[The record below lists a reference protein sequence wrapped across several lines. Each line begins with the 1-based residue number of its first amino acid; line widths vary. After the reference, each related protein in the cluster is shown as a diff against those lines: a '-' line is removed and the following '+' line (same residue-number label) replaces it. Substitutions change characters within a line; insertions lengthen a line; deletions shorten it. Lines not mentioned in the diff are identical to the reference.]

1 MTDKFKNYV
10 DNIQENDI
18 KSLIISPLIVLVI
31 AQILSIFLEM
41 ASFFIT
47 TFTSRIMYN
56 PTDYDT
62 LISGTSFPSL
72 VVYTLLLLA
81 IIFLVKQNS
90 NIKFS
95 EIGVNGEKGIEYFCY
110 GSLIGAFIVM
120 IIFYLLYFSNSI
132 LFEINKNIVYTDI
145 FRIFLI
151 FFIIALAD
159 QILVRNYLL
168 TFFTKMMGI
177 RNSVILISTLLFL
190 ICFSVAKWF
199 KIPDIETV
207 IYLINIFLSYT
218 LFSLIY
224 YFYGNMWL
232 LVGLSAFNN
241 FFQVVVFGS
250 RLDTVYA
257 INPLIK
263 LKIIEKYSL
272 LNGGNYG
279 FEAGIYYTTLYLAG
293 ILFMIYKITS
303 EKQTE
308 EDIWLNY

>member
-31 AQILSIFLEM
+31 TQILSIFLEM

-151 FFIIALAD
+151 FFILALAD

-199 KIPDIETV
+199 KISDIETV

-241 FFQVVVFGS
+241 FFQTVVFGS

-263 LKIIEKYSL
+263 LKIVEKYSL

-279 FEAGIYYTTLYLAG
+279 FEAGIYYTTLYLSG

-308 EDIWLNY
+308 EDIWLN

>member
-10 DNIQENDI
+10 DNIQENNI

-177 RNSVILISTLLFL
+177 KNSVILISTILFL

-263 LKIIEKYSL
+263 LRIIEKYSL

-279 FEAGIYYTTLYLAG
+279 FEAGIYYTTLYLSG

-308 EDIWLNY
+308 EDIWLN

>member
-95 EIGVNGEKGIEYFCY
+95 EIGVNEEKGIEYFCY

-151 FFIIALAD
+151 FFILALAD

-303 EKQTE
+303 EKQIE
-308 EDIWLNY
+308 EDIWLN

>member
-10 DNIQENDI
+10 DNIQENNI

-31 AQILSIFLEM
+31 TQILSIFLEM

-90 NIKFS
+90 SIKFS

-120 IIFYLLYFSNSI
+120 IIFYLLYFSKSI

-250 RLDTVYA
+250 RLDTVYT

-279 FEAGIYYTTLYLAG
+279 FEAGIYYTTLYLSG

-308 EDIWLNY
+308 EDIWLN

>member
-10 DNIQENDI
+10 DNIQENNI

-308 EDIWLNY
+308 EDIWLN

>member
-10 DNIQENDI
+10 DNIQENNI

-177 RNSVILISTLLFL
+177 KNSVILISTLLFL

-263 LKIIEKYSL
+263 LKIVEKYSL

-308 EDIWLNY
+308 EDIWLN

>member
-10 DNIQENDI
+10 DNIQENNI
-18 KSLIISPLIVLVI
+18 KSLIISPIMVLVI
-31 AQILSIFLEM
+31 AQILSIFLEI

-47 TFTSRIMYN
+47 TFTSRIMYI

-90 NIKFS
+90 SIKFS

-145 FRIFLI
+145 LRIFLI

-177 RNSVILISTLLFL
+177 KNSVILISTILFL

-241 FFQVVVFGS
+241 FFQTVVFGS

-279 FEAGIYYTTLYLAG
+279 FEAGIYYTTLYLSG

-308 EDIWLNY
+308 EDIWLN

>member
-31 AQILSIFLEM
+31 TQILSIFLEM

-56 PTDYDT
+56 PTDYDI

-90 NIKFS
+90 SIKFS

-151 FFIIALAD
+151 FFIVALAD

-241 FFQVVVFGS
+241 FFQTVVFGS

-279 FEAGIYYTTLYLAG
+279 FEAGIYYTTLYLSG

-303 EKQTE
+303 EKQIE
-308 EDIWLNY
+308 EDIWLN

>member
-95 EIGVNGEKGIEYFCY
+95 EIGINGEKGIEYFCY

-177 RNSVILISTLLFL
+177 KNSVILTSTLLFL

-279 FEAGIYYTTLYLAG
+279 FEAGIYYTTLYLSG

-308 EDIWLNY
+308 EDIWLN

>member
-47 TFTSRIMYN
+47 TFTSKIMYN

-90 NIKFS
+90 SIKFS
-95 EIGVNGEKGIEYFCY
+95 EIGVKGEKGIEYFCY

-177 RNSVILISTLLFL
+177 KNSVILTSTLLFL

-303 EKQTE
+303 KKQTE
-308 EDIWLNY
+308 EDIWLN

>member
-10 DNIQENDI
+10 DNIQENNI

-110 GSLIGAFIVM
+110 GFLIGAFIVM

-151 FFIIALAD
+151 FFIIALTD

-303 EKQTE
+303 EKQIE
-308 EDIWLNY
+308 EDIWLN

>member
-145 FRIFLI
+145 LRIFLI

-308 EDIWLNY
+308 EDIWLN

>member
-177 RNSVILISTLLFL
+177 KNSVILISTILFL

-241 FFQVVVFGS
+241 FFQTVVFGS

-303 EKQTE
+303 EKRTE
-308 EDIWLNY
+308 EDIWLN

>member
-151 FFIIALAD
+151 FFILALAD

-168 TFFTKMMGI
+168 TLFTKMMGI

-263 LKIIEKYSL
+263 LRIVEKYSL

-303 EKQTE
+303 EKQIE
-308 EDIWLNY
+308 EDT

>member
-10 DNIQENDI
+10 DNIQENNI
-18 KSLIISPLIVLVI
+18 KSLIISPIMVLVI

-279 FEAGIYYTTLYLAG
+279 FEAGIYYTTLYLSG

-308 EDIWLNY
+308 EDIWLN

>member
-31 AQILSIFLEM
+31 TQILSIFLEM

-56 PTDYDT
+56 PTDYDI

-90 NIKFS
+90 SIKFS

-151 FFIIALAD
+151 FFIVALAD

-279 FEAGIYYTTLYLAG
+279 FEAGIYYTTLYLSG

-308 EDIWLNY
+308 EDIWLN

>member
-10 DNIQENDI
+10 DNIQENNI

-263 LKIIEKYSL
+263 LKIVEKYSL

-303 EKQTE
+303 EKQIE
-308 EDIWLNY
+308 EDIWLN

>member
-90 NIKFS
+90 SIKFS

-151 FFIIALAD
+151 FFILALAD

-257 INPLIK
+257 INPSIK
-263 LKIIEKYSL
+263 LRIVEKYSL

-308 EDIWLNY
+308 EDIWLN

>member
-18 KSLIISPLIVLVI
+18 KSLIISPLIVLII

-90 NIKFS
+90 SIKFS

-120 IIFYLLYFSNSI
+120 IIFYSLYFSNSI

-263 LKIIEKYSL
+263 LRIVEKYSL
-272 LNGGNYG
+272 LNGRNYG

-308 EDIWLNY
+308 EDIWLN

>member
-95 EIGVNGEKGIEYFCY
+95 EIGVNGGKGIEYFCY

-177 RNSVILISTLLFL
+177 KNSIILISTILFL

-241 FFQVVVFGS
+241 FFQTVVFGS

-308 EDIWLNY
+308 EDIWLN

>member
-10 DNIQENDI
+10 DNIQENNI
-18 KSLIISPLIVLVI
+18 KSLIISPILVLVI

-90 NIKFS
+90 SIKFS

-232 LVGLSAFNN
+232 LVGFSAFNN
-241 FFQVVVFGS
+241 FFQTVVFGS

-303 EKQTE
+303 EKQIE
-308 EDIWLNY
+308 EDIWLN

>member
-177 RNSVILISTLLFL
+177 KNSVILTSTLLFL

-241 FFQVVVFGS
+241 FFQTVVFGS

-279 FEAGIYYTTLYLAG
+279 FEAGIYYTTLYLSG

-303 EKQTE
+303 EKQAE
-308 EDIWLNY
+308 EDIWLN

>member
-10 DNIQENDI
+10 DNIQENNI

-177 RNSVILISTLLFL
+177 RNSVILINTLLFL

-279 FEAGIYYTTLYLAG
+279 FEAGIYYTTLYLTG

-308 EDIWLNY
+308 EDIWLN

>member
-47 TFTSRIMYN
+47 TFTSKLMYN

-90 NIKFS
+90 SIKFS

-177 RNSVILISTLLFL
+177 KNSVILTSTLLFL

-241 FFQVVVFGS
+241 FFQTVVFGS

-303 EKQTE
+303 EKQIE
-308 EDIWLNY
+308 EDIWLN

>member
-90 NIKFS
+90 NVKFS
-95 EIGVNGEKGIEYFCY
+95 EIGVNGGKGIEYFCY

-279 FEAGIYYTTLYLAG
+279 FEAGIYYTTLYLSG

-308 EDIWLNY
+308 EDIWLN

>member
-10 DNIQENDI
+10 DNIQENNI

-177 RNSVILISTLLFL
+177 KNSVILISTLLFL

-303 EKQTE
+303 EKQIE
-308 EDIWLNY
+308 EDIWLN

>member
-90 NIKFS
+90 SIKFS

-151 FFIIALAD
+151 FFIVALAD

-279 FEAGIYYTTLYLAG
+279 FEAGIYYTTLYLSG

-303 EKQTE
+303 KKQTE
-308 EDIWLNY
+308 EDIWLN

>member
-1 MTDKFKNYV
+1 MTNKFKNYV

-90 NIKFS
+90 SIKFS

-145 FRIFLI
+145 LRIFLI

-177 RNSVILISTLLFL
+177 KNSVILISTILFL

-241 FFQVVVFGS
+241 FFQTVVFGS

-303 EKQTE
+303 EKQIE
-308 EDIWLNY
+308 EDIWLN

>member
-279 FEAGIYYTTLYLAG
+279 FEAGIYYTTLYLSG

-303 EKQTE
+303 EKQIE
-308 EDIWLNY
+308 EDIWLN

>member
-120 IIFYLLYFSNSI
+120 VIFYLLYFSNSI

-151 FFIIALAD
+151 FFILALAD

-303 EKQTE
+303 EKQIE
-308 EDIWLNY
+308 EDT

>member
-10 DNIQENDI
+10 DNIQENNI

-120 IIFYLLYFSNSI
+120 IIFYSLYFSKSI

-151 FFIIALAD
+151 FFILALAD

-241 FFQVVVFGS
+241 FFQTVVFGS

-279 FEAGIYYTTLYLAG
+279 FEAGIYYTTLYLSG

-308 EDIWLNY
+308 EDIWLN

>member
-10 DNIQENDI
+10 DNIQENNI

-90 NIKFS
+90 NIKFN

-151 FFIIALAD
+151 FFILALAD

-279 FEAGIYYTTLYLAG
+279 FEAGIYYTTLYLSG

-308 EDIWLNY
+308 EDIWLN

>member
-263 LKIIEKYSL
+263 LRIVEKYSL

-279 FEAGIYYTTLYLAG
+279 FEAGIYYTTLYLSG

-308 EDIWLNY
+308 EDIWLN

>member
-47 TFTSRIMYN
+47 TFTSKIMYN

-151 FFIIALAD
+151 FLIIALAD

-308 EDIWLNY
+308 EDIWLN

>member
-10 DNIQENDI
+10 DNIQENNI
-18 KSLIISPLIVLVI
+18 KSLIISPIIVLVI

-90 NIKFS
+90 SIKFS

-263 LKIIEKYSL
+263 LRIIEKYSL

-279 FEAGIYYTTLYLAG
+279 FEAGIYYTTLYLSG
-293 ILFMIYKITS
+293 ILFMLYKITS
-303 EKQTE
+303 KKQTE
-308 EDIWLNY
+308 EDIWLN

>member
-72 VVYTLLLLA
+72 VVYTLLLLT

-145 FRIFLI
+145 LRIFLI

-177 RNSVILISTLLFL
+177 KNSVILISTLLFL

-279 FEAGIYYTTLYLAG
+279 FEAGIYYTTLYLSG

-303 EKQTE
+303 EKQAE
-308 EDIWLNY
+308 EDIWLN

>member
-10 DNIQENDI
+10 DNIQENNI

-241 FFQVVVFGS
+241 FLQVVVFGS

-279 FEAGIYYTTLYLAG
+279 FEAGIYYTTLYLSG

-308 EDIWLNY
+308 EDIWLN

>member
-18 KSLIISPLIVLVI
+18 KSLIISPIIVLVI
-31 AQILSIFLEM
+31 TQILSIFLEM

-47 TFTSRIMYN
+47 TFTSKIMYN

-145 FRIFLI
+145 LRIFLI

-279 FEAGIYYTTLYLAG
+279 FEAGIYYTTLYLSG

-308 EDIWLNY
+308 EDIWLN

>member
-10 DNIQENDI
+10 DNIQENNI

-90 NIKFS
+90 SIKFS

-145 FRIFLI
+145 LRIFLI

-308 EDIWLNY
+308 EDIWLN

>member
-1 MTDKFKNYV
+1 MLFRS
-10 DNIQENDI
+10 
-18 KSLIISPLIVLVI
+18 SLIISPLIVLVI

-110 GSLIGAFIVM
+110 GSLIRAFIVM
-120 IIFYLLYFSNSI
+120 IMFYSLYFSNSI

-207 IYLINIFLSYT
+207 IYLINI
-218 LFSLIY
+218 
-224 YFYGNMWL
+224 
-232 LVGLSAFNN
+232 
-241 FFQVVVFGS
+241 
-250 RLDTVYA
+250 
-257 INPLIK
+257 
-263 LKIIEKYSL
+263 
-272 LNGGNYG
+272 
-279 FEAGIYYTTLYLAG
+279 
-293 ILFMIYKITS
+293 
-303 EKQTE
+303 
-308 EDIWLNY
+308 